1 MNIETI
7 RYIGLKFSDIT
18 EIVKLFY
25 LSEILSSLASSNNNK
40 HMLMRQKKCK
50 QRFAYIRHR

>member
-25 LSEILSSLASSNNNK
+25 LSEILFSLASSHNNK
-40 HMLMRQKKCK
+40 HMLTRQKKCK

>member
-18 EIVKLFY
+18 EIFKLFY
-25 LSEILSSLASSNNNK
+25 LSEILFSLASSHNNK
-40 HMLMRQKKCK
+40 HVLMRQKKM
-50 QRFAYIRHR
+50 

>member
-25 LSEILSSLASSNNNK
+25 LSEILFSLASSHNNK
-40 HMLMRQKKCK
+40 HMLMRQKNVNKDSP
-50 QRFAYIRHR
+50 I